1 MAEKRK
7 AFYLALDP
15 GETTGWATFD
25 DKGVI
30 IEWGQV
36 IQADLHKWL
45 DKTITSDLR
54 AVISEEYRIYSSRRQ
69 RQWSRNQT
77 SKNEGAIEAICSLR
91 DVPFFLQPANVKK
104 IGYLWAGL
112 GAAPSNH
119 SISHQWDAVA
129 HGTFWL
135 RSKGILKPSIPGE

>member
-1 MAEKRK
+1 MAERT
-7 AFYLALDP
+7 ACYLALDP

-36 IQADLHKWL
+36 KQSDFYKWL
-45 DKTITSDLR
+45 DQKVTSNLR
-54 AVISEEYRIYSSRRQ
+54 AVIAEEYRIYDSRRQ
-69 RQWSRNQT
+69 RKWSRNQT

-91 DVPFFLQPANVKK
+91 GVPFFLQPANIKK
-104 IGYLWAGL
+104 IGYKWAGL

-119 SISHQWDAVA
+119 DITHQFDAVA
-129 HGTFWL
+129 HGTYWL
-135 RSKGILKPSIPGE
+135 RTNGILKPTIPGE